1 MRIAARVDKNHGEV
15 VKSFRDLGCSVLS
28 LAQLGKGVPDL
39 VVSKNG
45 RTCMVEVKSG
55 RNDLNDDQR
64 AFKEGWQGMYALVRD
79 EAGVRTVVGVLRGDK
94 EVDHG

>member
-1 MRIAARVDKNHGEV
+1 
-15 VKSFRDLGCSVLS
+15 
-28 LAQLGKGVPDL
+28 
-39 VVSKNG
+39 
-45 RTCMVEVKSG
+45 MVEVKSG